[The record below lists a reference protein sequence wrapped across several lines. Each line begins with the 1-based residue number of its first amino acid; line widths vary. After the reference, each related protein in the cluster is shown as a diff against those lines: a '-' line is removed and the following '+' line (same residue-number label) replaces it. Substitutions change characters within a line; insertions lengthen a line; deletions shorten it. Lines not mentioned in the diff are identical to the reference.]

1 MKIVTE
7 QETDPPLGHNW
18 MDAPARDEHDG
29 QASPHQTQS
38 ALQHW
43 TYSAWRLTALPLL
56 LLFAIPILALLMR
69 TTPALLLENLNK
81 EQVVQAIGVSL
92 RTTTISLVV
101 TILLG
106 MPVAYLMGRRQ
117 FRFKRFVDT
126 LIDLPMV
133 MPPSVAGVALLI
145 TFGRKGAIGGALE
158 SLGVQVA
165 FTQIAVIIAQ
175 VFISAPFFVRAA
187 SLGFAAVDNEIEQ
200 AAHLDGADRWQVFRY
215 IILPLS
221 QYPLIS
227 GSTMSWARA
236 LGEFGATM
244 IFAGNLPG
252 LTQTM
257 PTAIFL
263 GFEVDLDVAL
273 TLSVILLLIS
283 FVSIWIVKSFAGR
296 QEIS

>member
-1 MKIVTE
+1 MATE
-7 QETDPPLGHNW
+7 QESDPRMPRGW
-18 MDAPARDEHDG
+18 SIA
-29 QASPHQTQS
+29 
-38 ALQHW
+38 ALQDEASVPTHPRHGQTTLERW
-43 TYSAWRLTALPLL
+43 ADSAWRLSALPLL
-56 LLFAIPILALLMR
+56 LLFAIPILALLLR
-69 TTPALLLENLNK
+69 TSPALLLENLNK
-81 EQVVQAIGVSL
+81 QQVVWAIGISL
-92 RTTTISLVV
+92 RTTTISLMV

-106 MPVAYLMGRRQ
+106 TPVAYLMGRRQ
-117 FRFKRFVDT
+117 FRFKRLVDT
-126 LIDLPMV
+126 LIDLPTV
-133 MPPSVAGVALLI
+133 MPPSVAGLALLI
-145 TFGRKGAIGGALE
+145 TFGRKGLIGGALE
-158 SLGVQVA
+158 SLGLQIA

-200 AAHLDGADRWQVFRY
+200 AAHLDGAGRWQVFRY
-215 IILPLS
+215 LIVPLS
-221 QYPLIS
+221 WYPLIS

-257 PTAIFL
+257 PTAIYL
-263 GFEVDLDVAL
+263 GFEVDLEVAL

-296 QEIS
+296 QENR

>member
-1 MKIVTE
+1 MATE
-7 QETDPPLGHNW
+7 QESDPRMPRGW
-18 MDAPARDEHDG
+18 SIA
-29 QASPHQTQS
+29 
-38 ALQHW
+38 ALQDDASIPTNPRHGQTTLERW
-43 TYSAWRLTALPLL
+43 ADSAWRLSALPLL
-56 LLFAIPILALLMR
+56 LLFAIPILALLLR
-69 TTPALLLENLNK
+69 TSPALLLENLNK
-81 EQVVQAIGVSL
+81 QQVVWAIGISL
-92 RTTTISLVV
+92 RTTTISLMV

-106 MPVAYLMGRRQ
+106 TPVAYLMGRRQ
-117 FRFKRFVDT
+117 FRFKRLVDT
-126 LIDLPMV
+126 LIDLPTV
-133 MPPSVAGVALLI
+133 MPPSVAGLALLI

-158 SLGVQVA
+158 SLGLQIA

-200 AAHLDGADRWQVFRY
+200 AAHLDGAGRWQVFRY
-215 IILPLS
+215 LIVPLS
-221 QYPLIS
+221 RYPLIS

-257 PTAIFL
+257 PTAIYL
-263 GFEVDLDVAL
+263 GFEVDLEVAL

-283 FVSIWIVKSFAGR
+283 FISIWIVKSFAGR
-296 QEIS
+296 QENR

>member
-1 MKIVTE
+1 MATE
-7 QETDPPLGHNW
+7 QESDPRMPRGW
-18 MDAPARDEHDG
+18 SIA
-29 QASPHQTQS
+29 
-38 ALQHW
+38 ALQDEASAPTHPRHGQTTLERW
-43 TYSAWRLTALPLL
+43 ADSAWRLSALPLL
-56 LLFAIPILALLMR
+56 LLFAIPILALLLR
-69 TTPALLLENLNK
+69 TSPALLLENLNK
-81 EQVVQAIGVSL
+81 QQVVWAIGISL
-92 RTTTISLVV
+92 RTTTISLMV

-106 MPVAYLMGRRQ
+106 TPVAYLMGRRQ
-117 FRFKRFVDT
+117 FRFKRLVDT
-126 LIDLPMV
+126 LIDLPTV
-133 MPPSVAGVALLI
+133 MPPSVAGLALLI
-145 TFGRKGAIGGALE
+145 TFGRKGLIGGALE
-158 SLGVQVA
+158 SLGLQIA

-200 AAHLDGADRWQVFRY
+200 AAHLDGAGRWQVFRY
-215 IILPLS
+215 LIVPLS
-221 QYPLIS
+221 WYPLIS

-257 PTAIFL
+257 PTAIYL
-263 GFEVDLDVAL
+263 GFEVDLEVAL

-296 QEIS
+296 QENR